1 MNFSTIFNGGFLM
14 KIFVV
19 NAGSSSL
26 KYQLIDMEN
35 EQVLAKGLCERIG
48 VTGAISHKAADGRTY
63 SADTP
68 MPTHSEAFEAVVYA
82 MTKSE
87 AKVIDSFD
95 EISAIGHRIVQGGAI
110 FKGSCLVNDKVIEQI
125 SELGAMAPLH
135 NPAHVLA
142 IKACLKTFGD
152 KIPQVV
158 VFDTSFHQTMPAK
171 AYMYALPYEYYEKYG
186 VRKYGAHGTSH
197 HFVSD
202 RAAALM
208 GKDKKD
214 LKIITCHLGNG
225 CSITAVKDGM
235 CVDTSMGFTPLDGF
249 MMGTRSGSLDPSA
262 LTYIAEK
269 ENLSPADI
277 NTICNKKSGV
287 FGISGVSNDNRDVA
301 AAAEK
306 GNKRAA
312 LAIEMQRYQI
322 LKFVGSYVAAM
333 NGVDVIAFTGGIGE
347 NDPELREYVCENLS
361 FLGIKIDSEKN
372 KLRGRE
378 VKISTDDSKAA
389 VFVIP
394 TNEELAIAR
403 DTLRLTSK

>member
-1 MNFSTIFNGGFLM
+1 M

-26 KYQLIDMEN
+26 KYQLIDMDTES
-35 EQVLAKGLCERIG
+35 VLAKGLCERIG
-48 VTGAISHKAADGRTY
+48 VTGAISHKAADGREY
-63 SADTP
+63 KAETP

-82 MTKSE
+82 MMKSE

-135 NPAHVLA
+135 NPAHVIA
-142 IKACLKTFGD
+142 IKACIKTFGD

-158 VFDTSFHQTMPAK
+158 VFDTSFHQTMPPK
-171 AYMYALPYEYYEKYG
+171 AYMYALPYDYYERLA

-202 RAAALM
+202 RVAVLEN
-208 GKDKKD
+208 KDKKD

-225 CSITAVKDGM
+225 CSITAVKDGV
-235 CVDTSMGFTPLDGF
+235 CADTSMGFTPLDGF

-269 ENLSPADI
+269 DNLSAADI
-277 NTICNKKSGV
+277 NNICNKKSGM
-287 FGISGVSNDNRDVA
+287 FGISGVSNDNRDIQ
-301 AAAEK
+301 AAAEA

-312 LAIEMQRYQI
+312 LAIDMQRYQI
-322 LKFVGSYVAAM
+322 LKFIGSYIAAM
-333 NGVDVIAFTGGIGE
+333 NGVDAIAFTGGIGE
-347 NDPELREYVCENLS
+347 NDPELREYICDNLK
-361 FLGIKIDSEKN
+361 FMGVKMDKEAN
-372 KLRGRE
+372 KCRGKE
-378 VKISTDDSKAA
+378 IKISTDDSGVD

-403 DTLRLTSK
+403 DTLAIISK

>member
-1 MNFSTIFNGGFLM
+1 M

-26 KYQLIDMEN
+26 KYQLIDMDN
-35 EQVLAKGLCERIG
+35 ESVLAKGLCERIG
-48 VTGAISHKAADGRTY
+48 VTGTISHKTADGREY
-63 SADTP
+63 NAETP
-68 MPTHSEAFEAVVYA
+68 MPTHSEAFSAVVYA
-82 MTKSE
+82 MMKSE

-135 NPAHVLA
+135 NPAHVIA
-142 IKACLKTFGD
+142 IKACINTFGD

-158 VFDTSFHQTMPAK
+158 VFDTSFHQTMPPK
-171 AYMYALPYEYYEKYG
+171 AYMYALPYEYYERLS

-202 RAAALM
+202 RVAALEN
-208 GKDKKD
+208 KDKKD

-225 CSITAVKDGM
+225 CSITAIKYGVCK
-235 CVDTSMGFTPLDGF
+235 DTSMGFTPLDGF

-269 ENLSPADI
+269 DNLSAADI

-287 FGISGVSNDNRDVA
+287 LGVSGVSNDNRDVA
-301 AAAEK
+301 AAADA
-306 GNKRAA
+306 GNERAR
-312 LAIEMQRYQI
+312 LAIDMQRYQI
-322 LKFVGSYVAAM
+322 LKFIGSYIAAM
-333 NGVDVIAFTGGIGE
+333 NGVDAIAFTGGIGE
-347 NDPELREYVCENLS
+347 NDPELREYICDNLKYM
-361 FLGIKIDSEKN
+361 GVKMDKEAN
-372 KLRGRE
+372 KCRGKE
-378 VKISTDDSKAA
+378 IKISTDDSGVD

-403 DTLRLTSK
+403 DTLSIISK